1 MIVVGAGGV
10 TIQVPTGQGSFL
22 SNIYS
27 VATCVKIAT
36 DTWTWYGPAG
46 TGYTGSLGSF
56 AVGPT
61 AISSMAELVNVIAS
75 APSTT
80 STFDIINQSILYYT
94 TNATVNFTLNV
105 RGSASVTFTSLV
117 GVGQSVSLALM
128 VTNGTTPF
136 YPNVFQIDGAAQSV
150 KWIGGTPITA
160 GNASGIDVYTF
171 NIIKTAATP
180 TYTVLGVQNKFA

>member
-1 MIVVGAGGV
+1 
-10 TIQVPTGQGSFL
+10 
-22 SNIYS
+22 
-27 VATCVKIAT
+27 
-36 DTWTWYGPAG
+36 
-46 TGYTGSLGSF
+46 
-56 AVGPT
+56 
-61 AISSMAELVNVIAS
+61 MAELVNVIAS